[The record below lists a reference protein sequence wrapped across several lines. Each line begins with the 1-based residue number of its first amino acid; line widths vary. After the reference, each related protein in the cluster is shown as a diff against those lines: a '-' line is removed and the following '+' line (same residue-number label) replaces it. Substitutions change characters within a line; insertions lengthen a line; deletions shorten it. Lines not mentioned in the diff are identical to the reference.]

1 MLTRRRSPPEMLLLY
16 DWFHRYYGLIENN
29 IGPTLGK
36 VLDRIDPAGDRF
48 ADDSFLEL
56 ACGSASLGLL
66 IASRVRVYE
75 GRDQSEKMLER
86 ARARWLAELDPGVR
100 AAYSVPPFSVMDL
113 TDPAHMSAAAL
124 GSPDWTGI
132 SFALHLFDP
141 ETEAALLKHLFN
153 ASGKGVIIFD
163 HKQRWT
169 PASAFIEWLEGS
181 WYDQYVKIDF
191 ASVARSMGARFT
203 CAVIGGCQV
212 MEFLK

>member
-1 MLTRRRSPPEMLLLY
+1 MRLLY
-16 DWFHRYYGLIENN
+16 DWFHRYYGLIEKN
-29 IGPTLGK
+29 IGPTLVK

-66 IASRVRVYE
+66 VAPRVRIYE

-86 ARARWLAELDPGVR
+86 ARARWRAELDPGVS
-100 AAYSVPPFSVMDL
+100 AAYSVPPFMAMDL
-113 TDPAHMSAAAL
+113 TDPAKVTGTAL
-124 GSPDWTGI
+124 GVPDWIGI

-141 ETEAALLKHLFN
+141 DTEAALLNRLFI
-153 ASGKGVIIFD
+153 ASVKGVIIFD
-163 HKQRWT
+163 HEQRWS

-191 ASVARSMGARFT
+191 AVMAETMGARFSS
-203 CAVIGGCQV
+203 AVIDGCQV

>member
-1 MLTRRRSPPEMLLLY
+1 MPMRRRSPSEMRLLY
-16 DWFHRYYGLIENN
+16 DWFHRYYGLIEKN

-36 VLDRIDPAGDRF
+36 VLDRIDPSGDRF
-48 ADDSFLEL
+48 ANDSFLEL

-66 IASRVRVYE
+66 VAPRVRVYE
-75 GRDQSEKMLER
+75 GRDQSVKMLER
-86 ARARWLAELDPGVR
+86 ARARWQGELDPSVR
-100 AAYSVPPFSVMDL
+100 DAYPEPPFSVMDL
-113 TDPAHMSAAAL
+113 TDPANVTGTAL
-124 GSPDWTGI
+124 GVPDWIGI

-141 ETEAALLKHLFN
+141 ETETALLKRLFD

-163 HKQRWT
+163 HEQRWT

-191 ASVARSMGARFT
+191 VAVARSMGARFS

>member
-1 MLTRRRSPPEMLLLY
+1 MPMRRRSPGEMRLLY
-16 DWFHRYYGLIENN
+16 DWFHRYYGLIEKN
-29 IGPTLGK
+29 IGPTLVK

-66 IASRVRVYE
+66 VAPRVRVYE
-75 GRDQSEKMLER
+75 GRDQSEKMLDR
-86 ARARWLAELDPGVR
+86 ARARWQAKLDPSVR
-100 AAYSVPPFSVMDL
+100 DAYSVPPFSVIDL
-113 TDPAHMSAAAL
+113 TDPEHMTGSAL
-124 GSPDWTGI
+124 GAPEWIGI

-141 ETEAALLKHLFN
+141 ETEAALLQHLFS

-163 HKQRWT
+163 HEQRWT

-191 ASVARSMGARFT
+191 ATVARSMGARFSS
-203 CAVIGGCQV
+203 AVIGGCQV